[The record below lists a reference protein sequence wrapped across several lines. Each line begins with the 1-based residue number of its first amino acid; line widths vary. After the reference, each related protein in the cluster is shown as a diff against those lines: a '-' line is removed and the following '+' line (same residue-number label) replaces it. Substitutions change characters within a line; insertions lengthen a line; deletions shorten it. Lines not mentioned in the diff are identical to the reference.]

1 MREALPDATFQTDRQ
16 QLLSLDG
23 KFHRQLVEHLLR
35 IAVDDQPDGILG
47 RKPPLIAIKELILPD
62 LRRGRLVLDDG
73 RAVAHLDIGK
83 RVRPAP
89 VADKQRVALRV
100 VARPLGLGRYL
111 DQSPVAVLA
120 DAGRNTLADDPAA
133 RIAAR

>member
-1 MREALPDATFQTDRQ
+1 MRIAKKGRRYSGNPSILPFLLRRDDAQFM
-16 QLLSLDG
+16 
-23 KFHRQLVEHLLR
+23 RQLVEHFLR

-47 RKPPLIAIKELILPD
+47 RKPSLIAIKELILPD

-120 DAGRNTLADDPAA
+120 DAGRKYPC
-133 RIAAR
+133 

>member
-62 LRRGRLVLDDG
+62 LRRGRLVLDNG
-73 RAVAHLDIGK
+73 RCIGYGTHAELLKTCPAYRETYRAQMGALD
-83 RVRPAP
+83 
-89 VADKQRVALRV
+89 
-100 VARPLGLGRYL
+100 
-111 DQSPVAVLA
+111 
-120 DAGRNTLADDPAA
+120 
-133 RIAAR
+133 